1 MLNLADE
8 PVACQRLAGVKG
20 DEGRMGKN
28 EGKIYL
34 VLERTPIFA
43 CKVGQNSSNPDCTH
57 ARCINCYVEAGRT
70 KRNKKRKERG
80 CCHDMAVLERYWE
93 SAYFNED
100 NYRLNEDK
108 HMPTQCV
115 ICAVKFYD
123 RQPQGRHLC
132 DNDA

>member
-1 MLNLADE
+1 
-8 PVACQRLAGVKG
+8 
-20 DEGRMGKN
+20 
-28 EGKIYL
+28 
-34 VLERTPIFA
+34 
-43 CKVGQNSSNPDCTH
+43 
-57 ARCINCYVEAGRT
+57 
-70 KRNKKRKERG
+70 
-80 CCHDMAVLERYWE
+80 MAVLERYWE
-93 SAYFNED
+93 SAYFNEE